1 MTDID
6 HMQRVLE
13 LAAQTSALASPNPR
27 VAAVLV
33 QGEET
38 VGRGV
43 HYYERQTHA
52 EILALRDAGERA
64 RGATL
69 YINLEPC
76 CHTGRTPPCV
86 EALIAAGVAR
96 VVAAM
101 PDPNPLVQ
109 GRGLERLRA
118 AGIAV
123 EVGCLQRSAQQ
134 LNESFTK
141 WIRRRRPFVTLKA
154 GMTLDGKISTPP
166 SRQDDGTRTHEW
178 ITSPQAR
185 WHVQQLRHEQDAI
198 LVGVG
203 TVMVDNP
210 LLTDRTALPR
220 RRPLLRVVL
229 DSGLRLPLDSRLVQ
243 TAQGDVVVFCTFAE
257 TRKQAAL
264 ERSGVRV
271 FQVAAQGGRP
281 NLDRV
286 LQQLAELD
294 ITSLIVEGG
303 SLVNWAMLNEGCVD
317 KVVLFFAPKILGG
330 VESVPLAGGE
340 GYRRLS
346 EAATLREFTLQR
358 YGPDFAVE
366 GYLTDVYA

>member
-1 MTDID
+1 MTDTD
-6 HMQRVLE
+6 FMQQVLE
-13 LAAQTSALASPNPR
+13 MAAQTSALASPSPR
-27 VAAVLV
+27 VAALLV
-33 QGEET
+33 QGNET

-43 HYYERQTHA
+43 HHYERQTHA
-52 EILALRDAGERA
+52 EVLALRDAGERA

-76 CHTGRTPPCV
+76 SHTGRTPPCV
-86 EALIAAGVAR
+86 DAVIAAGVRR

-101 PDPNPLVQ
+101 PDPNPLVH
-109 GRGLERLRA
+109 GHGLERLRA
-118 AGIAV
+118 AGIEVA
-123 EVGCLQRSAQQ
+123 VGCLQRPAQQ
-134 LNESFTK
+134 LNEAFAK
-141 WIRRRRPFVTLKA
+141 WIRRHRPFVTLKA

-185 WHVQQLRHEQDAI
+185 WQVQQLRHEQDAI

-210 LLTDRTALPR
+210 MLTDRTALPR

-229 DSGLRLPLDSRLVQ
+229 DSGLRLPLESRLVQ
-243 TAQGDVVVFCTFAE
+243 TAHDDLVVFCSFAE
-257 TRKQAAL
+257 THKRTAL

-271 FQVAAQGGRP
+271 CQVASQGGRP
-281 NLDRV
+281 DLDQV
-286 LQQLAELD
+286 LEQLAAMD
-294 ITSLIVEGG
+294 VTSLIVEGG

-330 VESVPLAGGE
+330 AESVPLAGGE

-366 GYLTDVYA
+366 GYLTDVYQ